1 MTEEQ
6 IDALLDDVDND
17 VFSPR
22 DRAVLRLA
30 EQMDVT
36 NTHGYVSD
44 ELHADLSAH
53 FSDAEIFELG
63 MTMAVLCGV
72 AKFIF
77 CFDLVTREE
86 SCPVRRPA

>member
-6 IDALLDDVDND
+6 IDALLEDIDND

-22 DRAVLRLA
+22 DRAVLKLS
-30 EQMDVT
+30 EEMDLT
-36 NTHGYVSD
+36 NAHGYVGE

-77 CFDLVTREE
+77 CFDFVTREE
-86 SCPVRRPA
+86 SCPVHRPA